1 MNGLSTVTR
10 ERGAGEELA
19 GPRRLADFEIP
30 HSQPPRPIRVP
41 AYLKPEF
48 RRVVREGLKMPLDQ
62 SGWRVSPK
70 CTRWT
75 RFWAPGGDDQL
86 ARSPE
91 RRLVEAPELARMQR
105 VVGAL
110 QEAYCRDAD
119 LQMLGDRALV
129 EGVGGAGQLDL
140 AMQRL
145 VGHA

>member
-1 MNGLSTVTR
+1 MNGLGTVAR

-19 GPRRLADFEIP
+19 GPRRLAGEIP

-48 RRVVREGLKMPLDQ
+48 RRVVGEGLKMPLDQ

-86 ARSPE
+86 TPHRNGGSSKLLSLRECSASSVLCRRPMAAMPICRCSAIARS
-91 RRLVEAPELARMQR
+91 
-105 VVGAL
+105 
-110 QEAYCRDAD
+110 
-119 LQMLGDRALV
+119 
-129 EGVGGAGQLDL
+129 
-140 AMQRL
+140 
-145 VGHA
+145 